1 MGGVSA
7 NAVQRRFTDL
17 MGWFNQY
24 VASRADEVVLMVSGI
39 AVKVKPMVI

>member
-1 MGGVSA
+1 VSA

-24 VASRADEVVLMVSGI
+24 IAQKADKVIMMVSGLPFI
-39 AVKVKPMVI
+39 LKAPNK